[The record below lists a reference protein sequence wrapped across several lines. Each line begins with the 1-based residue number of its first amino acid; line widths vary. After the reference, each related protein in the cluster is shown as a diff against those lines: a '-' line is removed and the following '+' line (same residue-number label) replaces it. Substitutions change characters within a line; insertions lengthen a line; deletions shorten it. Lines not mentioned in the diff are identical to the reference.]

1 MSCDW
6 CEGGACDLV
15 WGDGFYAEIDN
26 GELVVSNSFASGEG
40 RRKINFCPMCGKAL
54 EGGRYEQTKELVAR

>member
-15 WGDGFYAEIDN
+15 CGDGFYAEIDN
-26 GELVVSNSFASGEG
+26 GELVVFNESVQGEG
-40 RRKINFCPMCGKAL
+40 RRKINFCPMCGRAL
-54 EGGRYEQTKELVAR
+54 EGESCETDPV

>member
-15 WGDGFYAEIDN
+15 YGNGFYAEIDN
-26 GELVVSNSFASGEG
+26 GELVVSNSFAAGEG
-40 RRKINFCPMCGKAL
+40 RRKINFCPMCGRAL
-54 EGGRYEQTKELVAR
+54 EGESCETDPV

>member
-1 MSCDW
+1 MSCYW

-15 WGDGFYAEIDN
+15 CGDGFYAEIDN
-26 GELVVSNSFASGEG
+26 GELVVSNSFVAGEG

-54 EGGRYEQTKELVAR
+54 EGGGEDNAN